1 MKRLWL
7 ILFLTVPLISQ
18 QVCQYDGS
26 KLSNTYQGKIKNGKP
41 VNLWK
46 CLQGHEYWIVNTSSK
61 VLTNTS
67 SKSSTSSAFGNAN
80 NILKRTLAREEAF
93 RQQELAA
100 LSQMTPEQ
108 RRKYFQAREERI
120 KAGKKR
126 GCWYIT
132 CIGIVMMPL
141 LFAITSE

>member
-26 KLSNTYQGKIKNGKP
+26 KLSNTHQGKIKNGKP

-61 VLTNTS
+61 VSTNPS
-67 SKSSTSSAFGNAN
+67 SKSSSSSAFGNAN
-80 NILKRTLAREEAF
+80 NILKAQLERQKLYN
-93 RQQELAA
+93 QQELE
-100 LSQMTPEQ
+100 LLTQMTPEQ
-108 RRKYFQAREERI
+108 REEYWERREEE
-120 KAGKKR
+120 KKR
-126 GCWYIT
+126 GKK
-132 CIGIVMMPL
+132 
-141 LFAITSE
+141 TSCRIALVTLIICLSFWPDI